1 MNRTIRLAACLAAVV
16 LALPS
21 VAQAN
26 GRHGGQVV
34 VSSGWRGGGHWHGGH
49 RHHHHHRHWAWG
61 VGIGI
66 GLGVPL
72 YRSYAYDP
80 YYYGAPVVVAPPGVV
95 YATEPAPVPMVAP
108 MAQPEPI
115 IYPRNGQNAA
125 QLETD
130 RRECNRWAI
139 GQPSAMADAHVFHRA
154 TLACMEGRGYTVR

>member
-1 MNRTIRLAACLAAVV
+1 MNRTIRLAACLAAIV
-16 LALPS
+16 LTLIS
-21 VAQAN
+21 GVAQAQ
-26 GRHGGQVV
+26 GRAGGQIVV
-34 VSSGWRGGGHWHGGH
+34 GSRGGHWHGGH
-49 RHHHHHRHWAWG
+49 HHHRHWGWG

-80 YYYGAPVVVAPPGVV
+80 YYYGGPVLVAPPGVV

-125 QLETD
+125 QLEGD